1 MQYNDSLLGW
11 CYITTTET
19 VTRILA
25 HVFQQGESYQKH
37 QSVSAHV
44 QKTQE
49 GTAHAQKTE
58 EGTAHAQKSQE
69 GIAHA
74 QKTQDESAQAQK
86 KQDDSAQSEKAS
98 DESAQV
104 QMPQGVFWID
114 DVWLTGYVAGSL
126 NIPRLSL
133 NSYFTVYR

>member
-1 MQYNDSLLGW
+1 
-11 CYITTTET
+11 

-49 GTAHAQKTE
+49 GTAHAQKMQ
-58 EGTAHAQKSQE
+58 EGTAHVQK
-69 GIAHA
+69 I
-74 QKTQDESAQAQK
+74 QDESAQSQK
-86 KQDDSAQSEKAS
+86 KRIDSAQSEKAE